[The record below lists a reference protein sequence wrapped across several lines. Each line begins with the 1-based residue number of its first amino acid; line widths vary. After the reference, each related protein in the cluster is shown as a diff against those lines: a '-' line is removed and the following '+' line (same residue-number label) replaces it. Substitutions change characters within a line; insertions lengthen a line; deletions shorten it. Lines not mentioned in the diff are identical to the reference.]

1 MKYIKQ
7 LGIILAVSFAGELLR
22 RIIPLPI
29 PASIYGM
36 VLMLILL
43 KTKLLPYESVKD
55 AGDFLIEIMPLMFI
69 PAGVGLLVSW
79 ESIKGVLLPI
89 AVIIIAANIT
99 VFAATGKTAELLM
112 GKGRLNDEG
121 IS

>member
-7 LGIILAVSFAGELLR
+7 LGIILAVSFAGELAR

-36 VLMLILL
+36 VFMLILL
-43 KTKLLPYESVKD
+43 KTKLLRYESVKD

-79 ESIKGVLLPI
+79 ESIRGVLLPI
-89 AVIIIAANIT
+89 AVIIVAANIT
-99 VFAATGKTAELLM
+99 VFAATGKTAEWLM
-112 GKGRLNDEG
+112 GGKGLRDER